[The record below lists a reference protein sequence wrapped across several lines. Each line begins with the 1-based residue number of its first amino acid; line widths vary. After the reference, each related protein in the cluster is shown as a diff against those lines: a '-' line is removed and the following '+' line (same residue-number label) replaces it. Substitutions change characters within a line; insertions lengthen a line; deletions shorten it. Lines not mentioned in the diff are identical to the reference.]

1 MVLKDLSELLA
12 IFFSDF
18 YEFIDLFEKMKV
30 SWEFLKTEQT
40 AVARGQRGNDED
52 RVQASKRYFQL
63 TDMMENYNPNF
74 DERKYWAYGCN
85 CLILGDRPMSDPGLG
100 RPVDELDSVCKSYKD
115 CLKCA
120 RRQFGDM
127 CIGEFVKYDYR
138 IRRGEVKCK
147 DEVLII

>member
-1 MVLKDLSELLA
+1 MIIAST
-12 IFFSDF
+12 S
-18 YEFIDLFEKMKV
+18 
-30 SWEFLKTEQT
+30 
-40 AVARGQRGNDED
+40 AVISAQRNDEPQGELGA
-52 RVQASKRYFQL
+52 RRYDDLHKIAKFYMP
-63 TDMMENYNPNF
+63 DF

-147 DEVLII
+147 DELGTCEQALCECDRQFALAHE